1 MLAGRQFA
9 PRRFRGIFGYSLE
22 RQWCTSVGALS
33 RVSGFW
39 SLDWFR
45 RDWPAG
51 AAGRVADRRGL
62 WRSLVSA
69 SVWGTEGREFKSPQ
83 PDKQI
88 PGLNRCLAAAG
99 LETGISTGSRGWWG
113 GQTR

>member
-1 MLAGRQFA
+1 M
-9 PRRFRGIFGYSLE
+9 
-22 RQWCTSVGALS
+22 
-33 RVSGFW
+33 
-39 SLDWFR
+39 
-45 RDWPAG
+45 AG
-51 AAGRVADRRGL
+51 APGRVAHRRGL

-88 PGLNRCLAAAG
+88 PSLNRHFVAIG
-99 LETGISTGSRGWWG
+99 LETSISTGSRGWWG